1 MVPWEAWGRVRGN
14 QPSPWPVEAELD
26 APWAGHIPLSKPR
39 WDAAWSRNLRGPP
52 PVCNR
57 PKITT
62 PKSSYATMH
71 HSTNTGFFPKACV
84 AL

>member
-1 MVPWEAWGRVRGN
+1 MLLGLAIS
-14 QPSPWPVEAELD
+14 PSLNPDGMQHGPETSGD
-26 APWAGHIPLSKPR
+26 
-39 WDAAWSRNLRGPP
+39 PP